1 MTPATIYAIG
11 QGVSAVV
18 SILGGIGAKK
28 EAELNVFNME
38 TEKVLNK
45 ARAMEIA
52 QARREEYDMAT
63 ASNIAVQTKFNDIT
77 SRSVQAFLEKQSETM
92 GKDQKAIA
100 KNTFRENLKITLQA
114 AAERR
119 RGRTALASSL
129 LNAATTATEGY
140 VGYQRVKKDLS

>member
-1 MTPATIYAIG
+1 MDPVTMIAV
-11 QGVSAVV
+11 GVQAVGTV
-18 SILGGIGAKK
+18 LGGIGAKK
-28 EAELNVFNME
+28 EAELNAFNME

-77 SRSVQAFLEKQSETM
+77 SRSVQAFLEKQRETM

-100 KNTFRENLKITLQA
+100 SNTFRDNLKITQQA

-119 RGRTALASSL
+119 RGREALASSL
-129 LNAATTATEGY
+129 LNAATTAAEGY
-140 VGYQRVKKDLS
+140 AGSKRVKT